1 MFRAIGYPL
10 LFLAMFSIAGGHW
23 AVLQSV
29 AWTGMIIEYS
39 KGSTLGA
46 ALKKTFGGNAPCEMC
61 KTIDAEK
68 QKESRL
74 PSPLKPD
81 KKAEKFL
88 VSHFVRVKA
97 SPSQSFSYAPLVDA
111 HSVSRSE
118 APPAQVPIA
127 A

>member
-1 MFRAIGYPL
+1 MLRAVGYPL
-10 LFLAMFSIAGGHW
+10 LFAAMFSIAGGHW

-29 AWTGMIIEYS
+29 AWTGMIVEYS
-39 KGSTLGA
+39 KDSTLGA
-46 ALKKTFGGNAPCEMC
+46 ALIKTFGGKAPCEMC

-74 PSPLKPD
+74 PATVKPD

-88 VSHFVRVKA
+88 LLRFVRVNA
-97 SPSQSFSYAPLVDA
+97 PPSQPFSYGPLCDEWA
-111 HSVSRSE
+111 CPRSE
-118 APPAQVPIA
+118 PPSAPVPIA